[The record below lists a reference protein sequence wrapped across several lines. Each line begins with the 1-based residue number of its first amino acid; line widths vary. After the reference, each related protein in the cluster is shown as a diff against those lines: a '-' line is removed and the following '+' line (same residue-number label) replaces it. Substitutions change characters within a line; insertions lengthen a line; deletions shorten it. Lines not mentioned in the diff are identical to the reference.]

1 MFDNLVVK
9 RGGKLVAAV
18 DRSIADGSG
27 RFTFDYSAW
36 APTGSVKLDLV
47 GKARTISCVIPAA
60 VLRQF
65 R

>member
-1 MFDNLVVK
+1 
-9 RGGKLVAAV
+9 
-18 DRSIADGSG
+18 
-27 RFTFDYSAW
+27 
-36 APTGSVKLDLV
+36 VKLDLV